1 MADDD
6 TVTGR
11 DLVGS
16 GAGGESQ
23 GMRFELLAA
32 SLRAD
37 AGDTA
42 AFLEALAT
50 KLGGALPQR
59 TQIERGGGLFSRAHP
74 VRRIGVN
81 LGEWE
86 YVVTAQ
92 PGGALESSR
101 THAVR
106 GITLKSEP
114 VALDQWI
121 EELSAELA
129 ALAQTSLQ
137 DRMALQRLLG

>member
-1 MADDD
+1 M
-6 TVTGR
+6 
-11 DLVGS
+11 
-16 GAGGESQ
+16 E
-23 GMRFELLAA
+23 FELFAA

-37 AGDTA
+37 ASDAA

-59 TQIERGGGLFSRAHP
+59 TQVERGGGLFSHTHP
-74 VRRIGVN
+74 VRRIAVR

-86 YVVTAQ
+86 YALVAE
-92 PGGALESSR
+92 PGGSLDPSR

-114 VALDQWI
+114 LALDQWI
-121 EELSAELA
+121 EELSADLAELA
-129 ALAQTSLQ
+129 RTSLQ
-137 DRMALQRLLG
+137 DQTALRRLLS

>member
-6 TVTGR
+6 RTNPA
-11 DLVGS
+11 GS
-16 GAGGESQ
+16 GME
-23 GMRFELLAA
+23 FELLAA

-37 AGDTA
+37 AGDAT

-59 TQIERGGGLFSRAHP
+59 TQIERNGGIFSRTHP
-74 VRRIGVN
+74 VRRISVR

-86 YVVTAQ
+86 YQVAAE
-92 PGGALESSR
+92 PGGALAASR
-101 THAVR
+101 AHAVR

-114 VALDQWI
+114 MSLDQWI
-121 EELSAELA
+121 EDLSADLA
-129 ALAQTSLQ
+129 ELAQTSLQ
-137 DRMALQRLLG
+137 DQTALRRLLT

>member
-6 TVTGR
+6 
-11 DLVGS
+11 DQM
-16 GAGGESQ
+16 GAGME
-23 GMRFELLAA
+23 FELFAA

-37 AGDTA
+37 ASDSI
-42 AFLEALAT
+42 AFMEALAT

-59 TQIERGGGLFSRAHP
+59 TQIERNGGLFSRAHH
-74 VRRIGVN
+74 VRRISVR

-86 YVVTAQ
+86 YALVAE
-92 PGGALESSR
+92 PGGSLSATR

-114 VALDQWI
+114 LGLDQWI
-121 EELSAELA
+121 SELSADLAELA
-129 ALAQTSLQ
+129 RTSLQ
-137 DRMALQRLLG
+137 DQTALRRLLS